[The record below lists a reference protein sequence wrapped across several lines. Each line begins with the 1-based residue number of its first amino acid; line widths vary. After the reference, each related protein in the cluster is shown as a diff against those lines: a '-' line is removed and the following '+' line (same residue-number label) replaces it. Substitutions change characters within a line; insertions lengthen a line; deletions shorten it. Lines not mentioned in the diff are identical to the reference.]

1 MKRTAS
7 DYLYEIKR
15 SLKLSGLSQRLALSI
30 TMALTVIYFTI
41 SLIVFLSK
49 EGLNFLYAD
58 NEVYMNSLFRA
69 IAAYLF
75 VYVVVYQFGSC
86 ILNDLITTIKVIIAT
101 LRVRKLE
108 KLIEDTQVYNITN
121 VDDFMIKL
129 YKARRIN
136 RDNYLELNSDTLKIV
151 KDTINKLV
159 KNDKELTNNY
169 RNIEIKQECLA
180 EHITD
185 YYINAVNDSRVFGYI
200 TDRRE
205 MRRKIALK
213 NRKKIGRDIVWES

>member
-30 TMALTVIYFTI
+30 TMALTVIYFTV

-58 NEVYMNSLFRA
+58 NEVYMDSLFRA

-75 VYVVVYQFGSC
+75 VYVVIYKFGSC

-121 VDDFMIKL
+121 VDDFIIKL

-136 RDNYLELNSDTLKIV
+136 RDKYLELNSDTLKIV

-169 RNIEIKQECLA
+169 RNIGIKQEYLT
-180 EHITD
+180 EYITD
-185 YYINAVNDSRVFGYI
+185 YYINAVKDSRVFGYI
-200 TDRRE
+200 TDGRE
-205 MRRKIALK
+205 MRRKIA
-213 NRKKIGRDIVWES
+213 RKMERR